1 MRCVY
6 CGRYFSDE
14 RIEKHQAICGNL
26 KSARP
31 KGVDGEQTQTG
42 RALGEKKALRA
53 LLRALLFKEF

>member
-42 RALGEKKALRA
+42 RALGEKKSSKSFA
-53 LLRALLFKEF
+53 